1 MVSPAGPSS
10 VLPSVAV
17 VIVCWNNEALLPGC
31 LGAISAQTY
40 PAHLVHTIVVDN
52 GSHDDS
58 VPYLERE
65 HPDVEVMALGWNSG
79 FSIANNTAIR
89 QAFKNPDVRYVA
101 LVNSDAH
108 LAPDWMATV
117 VAEALRKPKGAS
129 FQSLTLDYADHR
141 MIDSHHIFVARNL
154 QATQSGNRC
163 AHDREFHTERVFGV
177 NAAAAL
183 YSRAFLDAQP
193 FEDYLDEQLGMYL
206 EDVDLA
212 ARAVVMGWESWFV
225 SGTYAYH
232 MGSASSKKRASGF
245 SLYMT
250 WRNQPGMLISNL
262 PGRTLL
268 RALPSAIKADVQTL
282 AHLRRIG
289 EHDLVPFVVKGR
301 LVGLLRAPLFL
312 RKRKR
317 LAPYR
322 VIDADLLWQL
332 MRDGK
337 QLD

>member
-1 MVSPAGPSS
+1 MVNQLSADP
-10 VLPSVAV
+10 VLPRVVV

-31 LGAISAQTY
+31 LGAINAQTY

-58 VPYLERE
+58 VPYLKRE
-65 HPDVEVMALGWNSG
+65 HPDVEVIALGWNSG

-108 LAPDWMATV
+108 LAPDWMATLV
-117 VAEALRKPKGAS
+117 VEAIRKPRGAS
-129 FQSLTLDYADHR
+129 FQSLTLDFADHR

-163 AHDREFHTERVFGV
+163 VHDREFHTERVFGV

-183 YSRAFLDAQP
+183 YSRAFLEAQP

-262 PGRTLL
+262 PARTLL

-312 RKRKR
+312 RKRKQ

>member
-1 MVSPAGPSS
+1 M
-10 VLPSVAV
+10 
-17 VIVCWNNEALLPGC
+17 
-31 LGAISAQTY
+31 
-40 PAHLVHTIVVDN
+40 HTIVVDN

-163 AHDREFHTERVFGV
+163 VHDREFHTERVFGV

-183 YSRAFLDAQP
+183 YSRAFLEAQP

-262 PGRTLL
+262 PARTLL